1 MKPLGADFIYYEVSD
16 LKKSVEF
23 YRDVLGLRLLSMEEK
38 YHWAEFDVPPT
49 TLALY
54 APLGMLKRPPQTG
67 GAGIAIAVP
76 SVEEAVEELKSKGVQ
91 VDFGPFETEVCHM
104 AFFRDPDGNSVG
116 LHHRKDGTVG

>member
-1 MKPLGADFIYYEVSD
+1 MKPLGADFVYYEVSD

-23 YRDVLGLRLLSMEEK
+23 YRDTLGLRLLWMEEK
-38 YHWAEFDVPPT
+38 YNWAEFDVPPT

-54 APLGMLKRPPQTG
+54 APTPMLKRPPQTG
-67 GAGIAIAVP
+67 GGGIAIAVV

-91 VDFGPFETEVCHM
+91 VDFGPLETEVCHM